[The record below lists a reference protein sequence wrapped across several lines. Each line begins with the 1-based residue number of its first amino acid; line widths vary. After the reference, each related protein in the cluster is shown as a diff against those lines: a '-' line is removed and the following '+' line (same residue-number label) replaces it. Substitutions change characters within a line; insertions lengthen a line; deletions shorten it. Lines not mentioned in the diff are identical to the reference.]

1 MSGERA
7 ALLKVSDLSVAY
19 PGTGGG
25 HVLEDVSF
33 TVAEGERVALLGAN
47 GAGKSTLLLAL
58 LGIIEAHAGGIEIDG
73 VLLEKK
79 SLPLVR
85 RKLGLLFQDPD
96 DQLFMPTVYDDV
108 VFGPRNQAEN
118 DGKAAEAGTEA
129 LIAEAADRM
138 LAKLDILH
146 LKDRMSHKLS
156 GGEKRLAALASVL
169 VTEPR
174 MLLMDEPSAYLDPRA
189 RRRLFTLLGRL
200 DEAFLVATH
209 DLDLAQN
216 LCGRCL
222 LLHKGRLR
230 ADGPAKD
237 IINDRSLLDE
247 CAL

>member
-1 MSGERA
+1 V
-7 ALLKVSDLSVAY
+7 LLKVSGLSVIY
-19 PGTGGG
+19 PGAAEG

-33 TVAEGERVALLGAN
+33 SIDEGERVALLGAN
-47 GAGKSTLLLAL
+47 GAGKSTLLLSL
-58 LGIIEAHAGGIEIDG
+58 LGILEAHAGKIEVDN

-79 SLPLVR
+79 SLPFVR

-108 VFGPRNQAEN
+108 IFGPQNYAEN
-118 DGKAAEAGTEA
+118 GGKSPAEAEN
-129 LIAEAADRM
+129 IAKAADRI
-138 LAKLDILH
+138 LEKLEILH

-156 GGEKRLAALASVL
+156 GGEKRLAALASIL
-169 VTEPR
+169 VMEPR

-189 RRRLFTLLGRL
+189 RRRLIALLETLK
-200 DEAFLVATH
+200 EAYLITTH
-209 DLDLAQN
+209 DLDLVRS

-230 ADGPAKD
+230 ADGPAKE
-237 IINDRSLLDE
+237 IINDKKLLDE